1 MTTQIKIPHAD
12 DVAAGANLRRIRTLR
27 RISQETLADQ
37 LGITFQQV
45 QKYEKGTNRISISRA
60 LAICRVLG
68 CTITD
73 LIAGI
78 DEGGTAALQLPALS
92 RQATLLAEYFDRI
105 EDDRQ
110 RRHILGLVGALAHA
124 QTVVEG
130 TGRIELSAIDLL
142 YGNPSSKEAA
152 E

>member
-1 MTTQIKIPHAD
+1 MNIKIPHAD
-12 DVAAGANLRRIRTLR
+12 DIAAGANLRRIRTLR

-60 LAICRVLG
+60 LAICRALG

-78 DEGGTAALQLPALS
+78 DEGGTAALQLPAFS
-92 RQATLLAEYFDRI
+92 RQATHLAECFDRI

-110 RRHILGLVGALAHA
+110 RHHILGLVGTLAHPA
-124 QTVVEG
+124 TVVEG

-142 YGNPSSKEAA
+142 YGNTSSKEAA